1 MRTHRSARWTSGG
14 YAWLAAGLVLL
25 VAVAYVHSPYFA
37 ATGLAFLAFAPLLDR
52 LKRRHLLTRLVAATG
67 LFGVF
72 LGAGIFLGGS
82 MTQEH
87 PYVTWNQSLH
97 STISWPFD
105 YSSQAVYSLARTVLP
120 DHPLTFSALYAALIL
135 VWIVLSVLLLW
146 LLDSSPYLRRFTFPM
161 AWRWF
166 APYLF
171 CVGFVFLCYAG
182 GPVYRSSLS
191 FEMRKSL
198 VYVLF
203 NVVTVW
209 LVVWHGWL
217 LLRESGR
224 RFRAGVY
231 AVLNL
236 QVFFEVSFY
245 AGLMLTHGM
254 F

>member
-1 MRTHRSARWTSGG
+1 MRTHRSAEWTSGG

-25 VAVAYVHSPYFA
+25 VAVAYVYSPYFA
-37 ATGLAFLAFAPLLDR
+37 ATGLAFLAFAPLLAR
-52 LKRRHLLTRLVAATG
+52 LKHRHLLTRLAASTG
-67 LFGVF
+67 VFGVF
-72 LGAGIFLGGS
+72 LGAAIFLGGS
-82 MTQEH
+82 MGKEH

-105 YSSQAVYSLARTVLP
+105 YSSQAVYTLARTFLP
-120 DHPLTFSALYAALIL
+120 DHPLTFSALYASLIL
-135 VWIVLSVLLLW
+135 AWIVLSLILLGVS
-146 LLDSSPYLRRFTFPM
+146 DSLPAPGRFLFPM

-171 CVGFVFLCYAG
+171 CVGFVFLCYVG

-198 VYVLF
+198 VYVVF
-203 NVVTVW
+203 NVVAVW

-217 LLRESGR
+217 LLRESGQR
-224 RFRAGVY
+224 VKAGVY
-231 AVLNL
+231 ALLNL